1 MGQYMRLVKFL
12 GRIPRET
19 CTKILLGLLITGLGF
34 AQAFLVAGAITGVL
48 DGRPA
53 STIAGKLLGA
63 LAALVLR
70 MLLLRFQEGYVRK
83 MAAKVKAVIRNQILD
98 KVMMLGPAYRNSQRS
113 GNLQSLVTDGVE
125 SFEPFLTQYLPQT
138 VVVLFTTLF
147 STIYMWTLDS
157 SVGILVLLM
166 AILSILIPHLFM
178 PAVSKVMIEYWQDYA
193 ELNSGYIDHM
203 QGMSTLKSLGASK
216 RAGALLA
223 GRAWH
228 FAGESM
234 KNLNVSVSDSTVIV
248 ACTAIGSA
256 ASIVMASIHMA
267 QGRLSYGSLLVI
279 LFLTGECMKPLS
291 EMNTYWHSSYLGLS
305 VAEELFA
312 ILDEPVVIKD
322 GSVSSNAV
330 SPMPE
335 IRIQDV
341 TFRYAETLPPAVS
354 ALDMTIEP
362 GKVTAIVGRSGSG
375 KSTIVQLLLRFYDVS
390 SGRILIDGTDIRD
403 LSLEYLRSMTA
414 VVFQETYLFYGTIRE
429 NLQMAKPDATEEEMT
444 EACRQAN
451 ALEFIEALP
460 AGFDTMVGERG
471 ATLSGG
477 ERQRIAIARALLRN
491 ARILLLDEA
500 TSSVD
505 IEHEARIQE
514 ALDHCMQGRTSVVI
528 AHRLSTIEHADRIYV
543 LEEGHIAGYG
553 THEELLA
560 GNAVYRN
567 LIEAQKAMD
576 EMREKEAGYEQQ

>member
-19 CTKILLGLLITGLGF
+19 SCKILLGLLITGLGF

-48 DGRPA
+48 DARPA
-53 STIAGKLLGA
+53 STIAGRLLGA
-63 LAALVLR
+63 LACLVLR
-70 MLLLRFQEGYVRK
+70 MVLLRFQEGYVRK

-113 GNLQSLVTDGVE
+113 GSLQSLVTDGVE

-147 STIYMWTLDS
+147 STIYMWTLDR
-157 SVGILVLLM
+157 SVGILVLVM
-166 AILSILIPHLFM
+166 AVLSVLIPHLFM

-193 ELNSGYIDHM
+193 ELNAGYIDHM

-216 RAGALLA
+216 RAGKKLA
-223 GRAWH
+223 DRAWH
-228 FAGESM
+228 FAAESM

-256 ASIVMASIHMA
+256 AGIVLASVHMA

-305 VAEELFA
+305 VAEELYA

-322 GSVSSNAV
+322 GTIRSDAV
-330 SPMPE
+330 RPMPE
-335 IRIQDV
+335 IRLADV

-354 ALDMTIEP
+354 GLDMIIEP
-362 GKVTAIVGRSGSG
+362 GAVTAIVGRSGSG

-403 LSLEYLRSMTA
+403 FSLEYLRSQTA

-477 ERQRIAIARALLRN
+477 ERQRIAIARALLRGSK
-491 ARILLLDEA
+491 ILLLDEA
-500 TSSVD
+500 VSSLD
-505 IEHEARIQE
+505 TENEKEIQE
-514 ALDHCMQGRTSVVI
+514 SIRRSSACQTTIIV
-528 AHRLSTIEHADRIYV
+528 AHRLSTIMSADRIIV
-543 LEEGHIAGYG
+543 LKEGSVVQSG
-553 THEELLA
+553 TYEELVSADGYFRELILA
-560 GNAVYRN
+560 GES
-567 LIEAQKAMD
+567 IK
-576 EMREKEAGYEQQ
+576 KSG